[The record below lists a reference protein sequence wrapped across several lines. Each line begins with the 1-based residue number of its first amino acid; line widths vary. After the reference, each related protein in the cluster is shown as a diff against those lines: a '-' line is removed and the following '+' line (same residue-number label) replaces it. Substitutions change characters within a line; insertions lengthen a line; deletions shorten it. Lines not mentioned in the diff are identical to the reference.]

1 MYKLLPILLF
11 AYGLAVTTADIYD
24 NSWALI
30 IGINDY
36 DKVYKLH
43 YAVED
48 AELIQ
53 EILIKDFDFPIS
65 NISIIKNQHATK
77 QNILKEF
84 SKITRSA
91 EKNDRVIIFFAGHGD
106 TFDLPGGGE
115 MGYLIPVDGNLN
127 DLYFSSIGMAELKNL
142 ALMSKAKHVLYLIDA
157 CYSGLAVVGSRGLD
171 PSNTN
176 NYIDKIIKNNA
187 RQIITA
193 GGKGEKVIEKSE
205 WGHSAFTLNLRRGL
219 RDGNADI
226 NSDGYIT
233 GNELGMFLE
242 ERVTIDS
249 DNLQTPHY
257 GRMTSEEGEFV
268 FKVPDSELTD
278 NEDINISSHN
288 ESDNL
293 ILQQI
298 TQQLK
303 ESSELNQR
311 LLKQFKDLDNEYDNN
326 ENSNQNIDQNNSA
339 LEQRLIK
346 NTYTEKNRL
355 LSLIYPG
362 LGFLSEQNYKKGI
375 KWSGLFSGSL
385 IANYLLHNTY
395 KKNNEFYRDNIS
407 MYETAIGDFNILRE
421 KISNSNNDLVQSKNL
436 VIAGWMTSGVLWY
449 LSYNDYIKYHD
460 EIVISLSNS
469 KLKVTF
475 IL

>member
-1 MYKLLPILLF
+1 
-11 AYGLAVTTADIYD
+11 
-24 NSWALI
+24 
-30 IGINDY
+30 
-36 DKVYKLH
+36 
-43 YAVED
+43 
-48 AELIQ
+48 
-53 EILIKDFDFPIS
+53 
-65 NISIIKNQHATK
+65 
-77 QNILKEF
+77 
-84 SKITRSA
+84 
-91 EKNDRVIIFFAGHGD
+91 
-106 TFDLPGGGE
+106 
-115 MGYLIPVDGNLN
+115 
-127 DLYFSSIGMAELKNL
+127 
-142 ALMSKAKHVLYLIDA
+142 
-157 CYSGLAVVGSRGLD
+157 
-171 PSNTN
+171 
-176 NYIDKIIKNNA
+176 
-187 RQIITA
+187 
-193 GGKGEKVIEKSE
+193 
-205 WGHSAFTLNLRRGL
+205 
-219 RDGNADI
+219 
-226 NSDGYIT
+226 
-233 GNELGMFLE
+233 MFLE

>member
-1 MYKLLPILLF
+1 MKYINIISITIILSCTQIF
-11 AYGLAVTTADIYD
+11 SNQFYN

-36 DKVYKLH
+36 DKVPKLQ
-43 YAVED
+43 YAVQD

-53 EILIKDFDFPIS
+53 EILVKDFDFSIS

-84 SKITRSA
+84 SKITKSA
-91 EKNDRVIIFFAGHGD
+91 EENDRVIIFFAGHGD
-106 TFDLPGGGE
+106 TYDLPGGGE
-115 MGYLIPVDGNLN
+115 MGYLIPVDGNLD
-127 DLYFSSIGMAELKNL
+127 DLYFSSIGMAELKSL

-157 CYSGLAVVGSRGLD
+157 CYGGLAVVGSRGLN
-171 PSNTN
+171 PGNTN

-193 GGKGEKVIEKSE
+193 GGKGEIVIEKSE
-205 WGHSAFTLNLRRGL
+205 WGHSAFTLNLSRGL

-268 FKVPDSELTD
+268 FIVPDSELTD
-278 NEDINISSHN
+278 NEYINISSDN
-288 ESDNL
+288 ESENL

-303 ESSELNQR
+303 ESSELNQI
-311 LLKQFKDLDNEYDNN
+311 LLKQFKDLDNEH
-326 ENSNQNIDQNNSA
+326 IDQNNSIS
-339 LEQRLIK
+339 EQRPIN

-355 LSLIYPG
+355 LLFIYPG
-362 LGFLSEQNYKKGI
+362 FGFLSEQNYKKGI
-375 KWSGLFSGSL
+375 MWSGLFSGSL
-385 IANYLLHNTY
+385 IANYFLHNTY
-395 KKNNEFYRDNIS
+395 KKNDNFHRDNIS
-407 MYETAIGDFNILRE
+407 IYETAISDFDILRE
-421 KISNSNNDLVQSKNL
+421 KISNSNNNLVQSKNL
-436 VIAGWMTSGVLWY
+436 VIAGWLTSGVLWY
-449 LSYNDYIKYHD
+449 FSYNDYIKYH
-460 EIVISLSNS
+460 EEMVISLSNGE
-469 KLKVTF
+469 LKVTF